1 MLDDRQS
8 IAQMNFDVLPTA
20 TINFGRVN
28 VRSNDDANNSLVCEA
43 DNHPQTFA
51 FTCPESVSS
60 GRFASASSD
69 AVSEGYQAAGRTT
82 PTYSDSAIK
91 PGRPR
96 YRHPN
101 EIRSG
106 LAGF

>member
-1 MLDDRQS
+1 
-8 IAQMNFDVLPTA
+8 MNFDVLPTA

-60 GRFASASSD
+60 GRFASASYGFSQRELPGGGPDDSNLFRLSD
-69 AVSEGYQAAGRTT
+69 QARATTIQASE
-82 PTYSDSAIK
+82 
-91 PGRPR
+91 
-96 YRHPN
+96 
-101 EIRSG
+101 
-106 LAGF
+106 